1 MIKRAF
7 DFVASA
13 LGLIALSPLLAVLAI
28 LVKLTSR
35 GPILYRGVRAGRNGV
50 PLRILKFRT
59 MVADAEKVGGPTTSD
74 DDERVT
80 KIGLLMR
87 RFKLDELPQ
96 LFNVLSGTMS
106 LVGPRPEVLS
116 EAAEYTPEQRRALEM
131 RPGITDWASIWNSD
145 EGAVLAGVAD
155 PHAAYKERIQPTKLK
170 LQVKYRDEHSFLMDM
185 KIIIYTLR
193 KIVDKGWVPPEIR
206 PYGKP

>member
-116 EAAEYTPEQRRALEM
+116 EVAEYSPEQLRALEM
-131 RPGITDWASIWNSD
+131 RPGITDWASIWNCD
-145 EGAVLAGVAD
+145 EGAVLSGAAN
-155 PHAAYKERIQPTKLK
+155 PHAAYKERIQPRKLK
-170 LQVKYRDEHSFLMDM
+170 LQIKYRDEHSFSMDM
-185 KIIIYTLR
+185 KIIFYTLR
-193 KIVDKGWVPPEIR
+193 KIVDKGWVPRELR
-206 PYGKP
+206 RYGKP